1 VEGAAVTPIYALY
14 ADPDSAQ
21 RAVDSLRR
29 AGATEAEIEVISS
42 EPFEEYEFSHR
53 DSATWLHKIAVA
65 GGAVGFAG
73 AWFLTSITQRLW
85 PLDTGGMP
93 IVSGIPNAI
102 VIFEMTML
110 GAILATVGTL
120 LVTASIPSPAGKMYD
135 EEVSDGYILV
145 GVEKPRPDTRDA
157 IRSALESI
165 EGGRVRG

>member
-1 VEGAAVTPIYALY
+1 VEGEAVTPLYALY
-14 ADPDSAQ
+14 SDPDAVQ
-21 RAVDSLRR
+21 RAVDQLRR

-53 DSATWLHKIAVA
+53 DSATWIYKIALAGGVA
-65 GGAVGFAG
+65 GFTA

-85 PLDTGGMP
+85 PLETGGMP

-102 VIFEMTML
+102 VIFEVTML

-145 GVEKPRPDTRDA
+145 GIEKPAPDARDA
-157 IRSALESI
+157 FRGALESV
-165 EGGRVRG
+165 EGGRVKG

>member
-1 VEGAAVTPIYALY
+1 MNWVYGLFDNPDAA
-14 ADPDSAQ
+14 Q
-21 RAVDSLRR
+21 KAVDLLRR

-65 GGAVGFAG
+65 GGVAGFTA
-73 AWFLTSITQRLW
+73 AWFLTSVTQRLW
-85 PLDTGGMP
+85 PIDTGGMP

-120 LVTASIPSPAGKMYD
+120 LITASIPSPAGKMYD
-135 EEVSDGYILV
+135 EEVADGYILV
-145 GVEKPRPDTRDA
+145 GVEAPAPDARDA
-157 IRSALESI
+157 FRRALEGV
-165 EGGRVRG
+165 EGGRVKTT

>member
-1 VEGAAVTPIYALY
+1 MSAIYTLVP
-14 ADPDSAQ
+14 DPNLAQ
-21 RAVDSLRR
+21 QAVDSLRR

-42 EPFEEYEFSHR
+42 EPFEEFEFSHR
-53 DSATWLHKIAVA
+53 DSATWLHKIALA
-65 GGAVGFAG
+65 GGIVGFAG

-145 GVEKPRPDTRDA
+145 GVEDPRPETREK
-157 IRSALESI
+157 IRAALESV
-165 EGGRVRG
+165 EGGRVKGA